1 MTTTATEAHAPE
13 RLQFKTELKQ
23 LLDLI
28 VHSLYTKKEI
38 FLRELISNAADAI
51 DKIRFAGLTH
61 PDVLEGDANW
71 KIKII
76 PDEKAGTLTVS
87 DNGIGMN
94 REQVVENL
102 GTIARSGTR
111 AFLEQLKS
119 SDAQNRPELIGQF
132 GVGFYSSFM
141 VADRVTVVSRPA
153 GTREGV
159 RWESDGQGEF
169 SIETVEKERRG
180 TDVVLHLRDDA
191 KEFLSPWRI
200 REIVKRY
207 SDYID
212 HPIVMDVE
220 KERDGNKAVEE
231 ETLNS
236 RQAIWLRPKHEIKPE
251 EYNAFYK
258 QISRDLDDPL
268 KVIHVAAEGA
278 MEFRALMF
286 LPAHRPLD
294 FLMGPEKKSGL
305 DLYVRRVLIQHE
317 AEELA
322 PPYLRFV
329 RGVVDSSDLP
339 LNVSR
344 EILQVNPV
352 LARIKSNIV
361 NRILKTLE
369 EMKGGEYEA
378 YVKFYKEFGS
388 HLKEG
393 AATDFLNRDRL
404 ADLLLFESTKAKP
417 GEYTTL
423 EQYLQHMGGE
433 QKEIYYLIG
442 ESRALLENSPYL
454 EAFRSRGQEV
464 LLLTEP
470 IDEYFVQALGSYKDK
485 PLKAIDRGDVPADPE
500 AEAKLKEQAE
510 RFRPLLETLKK
521 TLEADVKEVRLSARL
536 KESAA
541 VLVADEYGLSAHM
554 ERLLHRVG
562 RGAEAPEVKRTLELN
577 PDHPVAQGLLTRH
590 AQDPADPLI
599 EIGGRLLLDEAVVAE
614 GSRVKD
620 PAGFA
625 RRVNELLA
633 RQVAPA
639 TQVTAD

>member
-1 MTTTATEAHAPE
+1 MSTTTPEAHAPE
-13 RLQFKTELKQ
+13 RMQFKTELKQ

-51 DKIRFAGLTH
+51 DKVRFASLTH
-61 PDVLEGDANW
+61 HDVLEGDSDW

-76 PDEKAGTLTVS
+76 PDEKAGTLTIS

-94 REQVVENL
+94 REQVIENI
-102 GTIARSGTR
+102 GTIARSGTK
-111 AFLEQLKS
+111 AFLEQLK
-119 SDAQNRPELIGQF
+119 AANAENRPELIGQF

-153 GTREGV
+153 GSKEGV

-169 SIETVEKERRG
+169 SIEAVEKERRG
-180 TDVVLHLRDDA
+180 TDVILHLREDA
-191 KEFLSPWRI
+191 REFLQPWRI

-207 SDYID
+207 SDFID

-220 KERDGNKAVEE
+220 KEKDGTKTVEE

-236 RQAIWLRPKHEIKPE
+236 RQAIWLRPKGEIKPE

-268 KVIHVAAEGA
+268 KVIHVAAEGTL
-278 MEFRALMF
+278 EFRALMF
-286 LPAHRPLD
+286 LPAHRPMD

-329 RGVVDSSDLP
+329 RGVVDSADLP

-352 LARIKSNIV
+352 LAKIKSNVV
-361 NRILKTLE
+361 NRVLKTLE
-369 EMKGGEYEA
+369 DMKSGEYDT
-378 YVKFYKEFGS
+378 YLKFYKEFGS
-388 HLKEG
+388 YLKEG

-404 ADLLLFESTKAKP
+404 SDLLLFESTKTNP
-417 GEYTTL
+417 GEFTTL
-423 EQYLQHMGGE
+423 DQYVQRMPGE
-433 QKEIYYLIG
+433 QKEIYFLVG
-442 ESRALLENSPYL
+442 ESRALLDHSPYL
-454 EAFRSRGQEV
+454 ESFRSRGQEV
-464 LLLTEP
+464 LLLTDD
-470 IDEYFVQALGSYKDK
+470 IDEFLVNSLGRYKDK
-485 PLKAIDRGDVPADPE
+485 PLKAVDRGDLPADPE
-500 AEAKLKEQAE
+500 AEAKLKEHAE
-510 RFRPLLETLKK
+510 RFKPLLEKMKSILSG
-521 TLEADVKEVRLSARL
+521 DVKDVRLSARL

-541 VLVADEYGLSAHM
+541 VLVADEFGMSAHL
-554 ERLLHRVG
+554 ERLLHRMG
-562 RGAEAPEVKRTLELN
+562 RGEEVRENQRILELN
-577 PDHPVAQGLLTRH
+577 PEHAVVVGLLDLHGKDANDARIVN
-590 AQDPADPLI
+590 AA
-599 EIGGRLLLDEAVVAE
+599 RLLLDEALVAE

-620 PAGFA
+620 PAAFA
-625 RRVNELLA
+625 KRVNELLA
-633 RQVAPA
+633 QQV
-639 TQVTAD
+639 VTG